1 MVSVIKWNAC
11 HWDSAQLKPLEV
23 HCIFLVVGS
32 FFFISIVLRLY
43 GQCNVRRL
51 NWFRHSMQSDV
62 LWTMWLWIEHSS
74 GISPKCV
81 QQNCLNSKT
90 RASIWSYR
98 KSWRKLKHVMLF
110 TFSSPKIEKN
120 NNNRSG
126 NSWTHL
132 LTMRFIALNITVML
146 K

>member
-1 MVSVIKWNAC
+1 MLAIGTAHNWSHLKCIAYFLLLVLFFLFRLFCGYTVNVMLDAWIGFGIQCSRMCCEQCDYGLNIVQEFLRNAYNKIA
-11 HWDSAQLKPLEV
+11 WIL
-23 HCIFLVVGS
+23 IR
-32 FFFISIVLRLY
+32 VLY
-43 GQCNVRRL
+43 
-51 NWFRHSMQSDV
+51 
-62 LWTMWLWIEHSS
+62 
-74 GISPKCV
+74 KA
-81 QQNCLNSKT
+81 